1 MLTAASYVLQAYFVQ
16 IGMPR
21 GRPPGSKKPSLGAAA
36 RAARWK
42 SKTPD
47 QKSDTPNDSRPPEL
61 ANILTIHCGL
71 DTSAGSVLCWDR
83 LCLQCCV

>member
-1 MLTAASYVLQAYFVQ
+1 MPVISIFQRSTSTGRTRGLLTAASYVLQAYFVQ

-36 RAARWK
+36 RAAPWK

-61 ANILTIHCGL
+61 AN
-71 DTSAGSVLCWDR
+71 TSLST
-83 LCLQCCV
+83 